1 MPPAWPSA
9 GAYPICECWTFA
21 ASSTSVTKCFTAPI
35 YSELSSYSICSS
47 PVLVFMRF
55 CDHAFFFYLCTGCGR
70 DHDWLRKPAHLSEL
84 NLGQTADRC
93 CTVFHCCVR
102 ATGAALLSVFGIV
115 GLTDTGL
122 ATLRYEACANSFSCI
137 LSLFLSARRSG
148 VAHSLRTLDVR
159 ACCNISCFRDK
170 PTLQAM
176 FPRVNTWQV
185 AI

>member
-1 MPPAWPSA
+1 M
-9 GAYPICECWTFA
+9 A
-21 ASSTSVTKCFTAPI
+21 AIT
-35 YSELSSYSICSS
+35 
-47 PVLVFMRF
+47 
-55 CDHAFFFYLCTGCGR
+55 TGCGNR
-70 DHDWLRKPAHLSEL
+70 LISL
-84 NLGQTADRC
+84 NLTWAKRLTDAALSSVAACGQLE
-93 CTVFHCCVR
+93 
-102 ATGAALLSVFGIV
+102 LLSVFGIV